1 MKEILSYLFNKN
13 ILTQEEARN
22 TLTGIGQGRYS
33 DPEIASF
40 LTVYLMRDIT
50 PGELGGFREALLDLC
65 VAIDFSDLNMIDV
78 CGTGGDEKSTFNIST
93 LTAFVL
99 AGAGIKVVKH
109 GNYAVSSSSGSS
121 SVMEYFGYK
130 FTNDQDKLRKMM
142 ERCGMVYLHAPFFHT
157 AMKAVGP
164 IRRDMGMKTFST
176 L

>member
-109 GNYAVSSSSGSS
+109 GNYAVSSACGSS
-121 SVMEYFGYK
+121 NILEHFGYK
-130 FTNDQDKLRKMM
+130 FSNDTGKL
-142 ERCGMVYLHAPFFHT
+142 
-157 AMKAVGP
+157 P
-164 IRRDMGMKTFST
+164 IV
-176 L
+176 